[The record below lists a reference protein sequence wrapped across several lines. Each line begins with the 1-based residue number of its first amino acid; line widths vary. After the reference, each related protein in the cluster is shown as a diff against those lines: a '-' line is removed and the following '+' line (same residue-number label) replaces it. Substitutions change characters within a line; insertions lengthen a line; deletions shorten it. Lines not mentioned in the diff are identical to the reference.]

1 MISGFF
7 TGPILPVIGT
17 KTPNAITVM
26 YMMKI
31 TDGSVLSMY
40 TVNHMRA
47 AKQMHNYNHNFQL
60 YLKNNII

>member
-17 KTPNAITVM
+17 KTPNAITVW

-47 AKQMHNYNHNFQL
+47 AKQMHN
-60 YLKNNII
+60 